1 MITLRGLTKTY
12 GTVHA
17 VHELTLDVH
26 PGRVTGFLGPNG
38 AGKSTTMRM
47 ILGLD
52 RPTAGRALVAGHR
65 YEDLRR
71 PLREVGALLDA
82 KALHPGRTAANHL
95 LAMARSNGIPRRRV
109 DEVLDAVG
117 LTAVAGRRVGLFS
130 LGMGQRL
137 GVAGALL
144 GDPGVLIFDEPVN
157 GLDPDGVRWIRRTS
171 RSLADEGRTVFLS
184 SHLMSELQQTA
195 DQVVVIGRGRLIAD
209 TPVLEL
215 IGRSALGTVR
225 VRVPDPQGRVDLVPM
240 ITTAGF
246 AVESTDGGT
255 LVVHGATAEQIGD
268 LAHRSGTRLH
278 ELRLQEPSLEEA
290 YMELTSGSV
299 EYGTARSVDGTD
311 R

>member
-1 MITLRGLTKTY
+1 MITLHGLTKTY

-38 AGKSTTMRM
+38 AGKSTTVRM

-52 RPTAGRALVAGHR
+52 RPTAGRALVAGRR

-82 KALHPGRTAANHL
+82 KAMHPGRTAANHL

-171 RSLADEGRTVFLS
+171 RSLAAEGRTVFLS
-184 SHLMSELQQTA
+184 SHLMSELQRCRPRRWTMS
-195 DQVVVIGRGRLIAD
+195 
-209 TPVLEL
+209 PP
-215 IGRSALGTVR
+215 GRSSWGSSR
-225 VRVPDPQGRVDLVPM
+225 CWPSRPWSSRP
-240 ITTAGF
+240 
-246 AVESTDGGT
+246 STRP
-255 LVVHGATAEQIGD
+255 AAS
-268 LAHRSGTRLH
+268 APPSSGC
-278 ELRLQEPSLEEA
+278 
-290 YMELTSGSV
+290 
-299 EYGTARSVDGTD
+299 RSVTACCCP
-311 R
+311 RAWCSSRCCS